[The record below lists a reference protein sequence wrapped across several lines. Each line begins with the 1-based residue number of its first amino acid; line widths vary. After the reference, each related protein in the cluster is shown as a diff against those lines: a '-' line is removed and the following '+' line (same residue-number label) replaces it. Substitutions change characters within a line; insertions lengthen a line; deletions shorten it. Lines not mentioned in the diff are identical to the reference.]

1 MAFVHNVEIVW
12 DDLLDAFTSGQ
23 GDRVYFLDRM
33 TGEIFFVPAALEDD
47 EFWRQL
53 ERNRERFLEIPRFD
67 YGVERQIMSGFIG
80 AIEDKGLKRLLDGSL
95 VGKKPYGKLNDILSF
110 FPEENERLLEIK
122 DEFLTSR
129 VKHWLEEN
137 NLFTVEM
144 EEMLVSRI

>member
-33 TGEIFFVPAALEDD
+33 TGEIFFVPSALDD
-47 EFWRQL
+47 EEFWRQL
-53 ERNRERFLEIPRFD
+53 EHNQERFLEIPRFD
-67 YGVERQIMSGFIG
+67 YGIERQMMSGFIG
-80 AIEDKGLKRLLDGSL
+80 AIEDTGLKRLLDGSL

-110 FPEENERLLEIK
+110 FPEEQERLLEIK
-122 DEFLTSR
+122 DEFLASR

-144 EEMLVSRI
+144 EAMLVSSI